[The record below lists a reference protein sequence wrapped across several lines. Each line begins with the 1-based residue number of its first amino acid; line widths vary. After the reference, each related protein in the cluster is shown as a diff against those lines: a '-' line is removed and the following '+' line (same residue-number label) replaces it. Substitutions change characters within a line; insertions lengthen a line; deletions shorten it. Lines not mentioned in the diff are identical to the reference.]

1 MDEEGEKNKEN
12 GILAGLLSLDGLEEE
27 GINAMRNLDEM
38 ISKVNQLSFKDD
50 EAINESISHL
60 MIF

>member
-12 GILAGLLSLDGLEEE
+12 GLLAGLLSLDGLEEE
-27 GINAMRNLDEM
+27 GINAMKNLDEM
-38 ISKVNQLSFKDD
+38 ISKVNQLSFKEDD
-50 EAINESISHL
+50 VMNESISHL